1 MCILCVGFSFLVGF
15 FFVLGLL
22 LTTGIWLVLGKDKK
36 IIEGLASSEIF
47 NFFLIG
53 IITAKIKNFADF
65 INKPELRL
73 STDLKH

>member
-1 MCILCVGFSFLVGF
+1 
-15 FFVLGLL
+15 
-22 LTTGIWLVLGKDKK
+22 VLGKDKK
-36 IIEGLASSEIF
+36 IIEGFASSEIF

-53 IITAKIKNFADF
+53 IITAKIENFADF